1 MDTTCPAAVGTPDAL
16 TTTVAPPQPSWWV
29 LATAAVLLAAGWHQH
44 FVWLWEKGWH
54 NEYYGHG
61 PLIPLIAAY
70 LIYRR
75 RAEMA
80 AASRE
85 GFAAGLPLMVLGLA
99 LHLVAII
106 KDVNFPQ
113 GFALV
118 TVIIGLVIWLWGW
131 PATRVILFPL
141 VFLLFMVP
149 MGRLL
154 EDTFAQPM
162 QLWGAR
168 IAAGGAAFLGMPVV
182 REGTALHLP
191 NYRLEVAIPCSG
203 LKSAIAMTA
212 LGALYAYVLVAPMG
226 KRLLIFAMSLPAA
239 LVGNAARLG
248 LTLVMAQSLGPS
260 AAEGFFHSLSGMFVF
275 LIALLALFGFGSL
288 IGCAQIRDDI

>member
-1 MDTTCPAAVGTPDAL
+1 MASEAHDAPDTAT
-16 TTTVAPPQPSWWV
+16 APQASPHPSPLV
-29 LATAAVLLAAGWHQH
+29 LAVLALLLAAGWRLH

-61 PLIPLIAAY
+61 FLIPLVSAY

-75 RAEMA
+75 RAEMVA
-80 AASRE
+80 APRS
-85 GFAAGLPLMVLGLA
+85 GFAWGLPVIALGLA
-99 LHLVAII
+99 LHVAAII

-131 PATRVILFPL
+131 PAARVILFPL

-154 EDTFAQPM
+154 VDTFAQPM

-168 IAAGGAAFLGMPVV
+168 IAAAGGAFLGLPVI
-182 REGTALHLP
+182 REGTSLQIP
-191 NYRLEVAIPCSG
+191 DYRFEVAIPCSG

-212 LGALYAYVLVAPMG
+212 LGALYAYVLVAPMT
-226 KRLLIFAMSLPAA
+226 KRLLIFAMALPAA
-239 LVGNAARLG
+239 LVGNATRLW
-248 LTLVMAQSLGPS
+248 LTLILAQSFGAR
-260 AAEGFFHSLSGMFVF
+260 AAEGFFHTLSGMFVF
-275 LIALLALFGFGSL
+275 IIALLALFGFGSL
-288 IGCAQIRDDI
+288 IGCTQIRDDI